1 MSDDDA
7 LGWLDEEPAEK
18 PKPKKAP
25 QAPATGRHAAP
36 GTASHRAPAKTPAPP
51 PAPKKPAPAPA
62 AKAPE
67 VEEDFQDA
75 LDWLKESAGEA
86 AEEAEGGLDWLGGA
100 DGEAP
105 ALTHE
110 EEEQDEAGVSIFS
123 TALDDFFEGLETTE
137 EKKAPK
143 PGVPTPTAD
152 GDANSTIVTGRRRPR
167 KQRAGVAGDQRVE
180 KVVNTLVR
188 YLTRKEAVRDS
199 QLDTIYRLTVG
210 KLVDPLSAEVIIV
223 YSLDDKRAAHFAHLF
238 YSKALF
244 KNHPGLEDRFT
255 RSLDKLGQTVIP
267 PSSGIIGRAVDGKK
281 SITSLDA
288 RADKEFENHLGR
300 LTGYEVRTM
309 LTVPICD
316 GEHSYGAIQIMNKDP
331 QSGEEFFSYQDLK
344 LLEEIA
350 GYLGRLIHISRE
362 PSLERSDQEIAGYY
376 ARLANAEVFDC
387 SNSEL
392 EWDDRLWEVVGVDAI
407 AKFEILPIKKLDS
420 KTLQCVM
427 SNPLDQP
434 RRSSFEAAT
443 DLQIGEVLV
452 STEGQIKH
460 VLDERLKRRKKDA
473 TSAEFDT
480 LADELSGKTEKVE
493 LKEGEEAEDAS
504 PIIKLVNRI
513 IEDAYTRGASDI
525 HIEPYE
531 GRARVRYRVDGDL
544 QERMSLPLK
553 AVPAVV
559 SRIKIMANMDIAERR
574 LPQDGKVKFKRF
586 SKRGLDID
594 LRVATGPMAF
604 GEKVVMRL
612 LSKGSIN
619 LGLDVMGFSEQNLAK
634 YRWGCKQP
642 YGMILNVGPTGSGK
656 TTTLYSGLSEV
667 NAIDVNI
674 QTAEDPIEYPLEGI
688 NQMQMQKDIG
698 LTFAAALKCYLRMDP
713 DIILV
718 GEIRDLETA
727 EIAIEASLTG
737 HLLFSTLHTNDAA
750 GTVTRFIEMGIEPF
764 MVSSSLL
771 VVCAQRLLRRVCD
784 KCRKEWTPSEREMRL
799 LSRDPRPIPGPMY
812 IHNDTRKAG
821 PNAKVCQKCSGVGYK
836 GRLGTHEVLTLN
848 DELREMIN
856 KEAAPDKIKE
866 LAISSGMMTIFQ
878 DALYKVKTGVTD
890 LEDVMANVKADE
902 RKGAKQDDLD

>member
-7 LGWLDEEPAEK
+7 LGWLEDAATAP
-18 PKPKKAP
+18 PPKKAP
-25 QAPATGRHAAP
+25 AGK
-36 GTASHRAPAKTPAPP
+36 PAK
-51 PAPKKPAPAPA
+51 PAPKAAP
-62 AKAPE
+62 KKE

-75 LDWLKESAGEA
+75 LEWLKEGGGGEDVA
-86 AEEAEGGLDWLGGA
+86 DEGGLDWLGGG
-100 DGEAP
+100 DGEGAP
-105 ALTHE
+105 ALTSEGEDDE
-110 EEEQDEAGVSIFS
+110 EANVSIFS
-123 TALDDFFEGLETTE
+123 TALDDFFEGLETTTSE
-137 EKKAPK
+137 EKK
-143 PGVPTPTAD
+143 PTEAD
-152 GDANSTIVTGRRRPR
+152 AGQTVVTGRRRPR

-188 YLTRKEAVRDS
+188 YLTRKDAVRES

-223 YSLDDKRAAHFAHLF
+223 YSLDEKRAAHFAHLF

-267 PSSGIIGRAVDGKK
+267 PGAGIVGRACDGRK

-288 RADKEFENHLGR
+288 RADRDFENHLGK

-309 LTVPICD
+309 LTIPICD
-316 GEHSYGAIQIMNKDP
+316 GELTYGAIQVMNKDP

-344 LLEEIA
+344 LLEEVA
-350 GYLGRLIHISRE
+350 AYMGRLIHISRE
-362 PSLERSDQEIAGYY
+362 PNLERTDQEIAGYY

-387 SNSEL
+387 TSPDL

-407 AKFEILPIKKLDS
+407 AKFEILPLKKLDS
-420 KTLQCVM
+420 KALQVVM
-427 SNPLDQP
+427 ANPLDQP
-434 RRSSFEAAT
+434 RRASFEAAT

-452 STEGQIKH
+452 STEAQIKH

-473 TSAEFDT
+473 TAAEFD
-480 LADELSGKTEKVE
+480 ELTGEIGGDGAEKVE
-493 LKEGEEAEDAS
+493 IKDGESEEDSS

-513 IEDAYTRGASDI
+513 IEDAYSRGASDI

-531 GRARVRYRVDGDL
+531 DKARVRYRIDGDL
-544 QERMSLPLK
+544 QERMSLPSK
-553 AVPAVV
+553 AIPAIA
-559 SRIKIMANMDIAERR
+559 SRIKIMSNLDIAERR
-574 LPQDGKVKFKRF
+574 LPQDGKIKFKRF
-586 SKRGLDID
+586 SKRGLDLD

-612 LSKGSIN
+612 LAKGSIA
-619 LGLDVMGFSEQNLAK
+619 LGLDAMGFSEQNLAK

-642 YGMILNVGPTGSGK
+642 YGMVLNVGPTGSGK

-667 NAIDVNI
+667 NTIDVNI

-727 EIAIEASLTG
+727 EIGIEASLTG
-737 HLLFSTLHTNDAA
+737 HLLFSTLHTNDAP

-784 KCRKEWTPSEREMRL
+784 KCRKPWTPSERELKL
-799 LSRDPRPIPGPMY
+799 LQRDPRPLPEQMF
-812 IHNDTRKAG
+812 IHNDARKSGEKKLCARC
-821 PNAKVCQKCSGVGYK
+821 NGVGYK
-836 GRLGTHEVLTLN
+836 GRVGTHEVLTLN
-848 DELREMIN
+848 DEIRELIN
-856 KEAAPDKIKE
+856 KAASAHVLKEAAVR
-866 LAISSGMMTIFQ
+866 SGMLTIFQ
-878 DALYKVKTGVTD
+878 DALFKVKGGITD

-902 RKGAKQDDLD
+902 RKDAKQDEFDA

>member
-7 LGWLDEEPAEK
+7 LGWLDEAEDS
-18 PKPKKAP
+18 PPKKPTA
-25 QAPATGRHAAP
+25 AKPAAAKP
-36 GTASHRAPAKTPAPP
+36 APAKPAPAK
-51 PAPKKPAPAPA
+51 PAPKK
-62 AKAPE
+62 E

-75 LDWLKESAGEA
+75 LEWLKESGGDEPAD
-86 AEEAEGGLDWLGGA
+86 EGAGLDWLGGG
-100 DGEAP
+100 DGDAP

-110 EEEQDEAGVSIFS
+110 EEDDDAGVSIFS

-137 EKKAPK
+137 EKKP
-143 PGVPTPTAD
+143 VEAD
-152 GDANSTIVTGRRRPR
+152 PAATIVTGRRRPR

-188 YLTRKEAVRDS
+188 YLTRKDPVRES

-223 YSLDDKRAAHFAHLF
+223 YSLDEKRAAHFAHLF

-244 KNHPGLEDRFT
+244 KNHPGLEERFT

-267 PSSGIIGRAVDGKK
+267 AGSGILGRAVDGRK

-288 RADKEFENHLGR
+288 RADREFENHLGR

-309 LTVPICD
+309 LTIPICD
-316 GEHSYGAIQIMNKDP
+316 GEHAYGAIQVMNKDP

-350 GYLGRLIHISRE
+350 AYMGRLIHICRE
-362 PSLERSDQEIAGYY
+362 PGLERTDQEIAGYY

-387 SNSEL
+387 TNPDL

-407 AKFEILPIKKLDS
+407 MKFEILPLKKLDS
-420 KTLQCVM
+420 KSLQVIM
-427 SNPLDQP
+427 ANPLDQP
-434 RRSSFEAAT
+434 RRASFEAAT

-452 STEGQIKH
+452 STEAQIKA
-460 VLDERLKRRKKDA
+460 VLDDRLKRRKKDQTA
-473 TSAEFDT
+473 AEFD
-480 LADELSGKTEKVE
+480 ELTSEITGDAEKVE
-493 LKEGEEAEDAS
+493 IKDGESEEDSS

-513 IEDAYTRGASDI
+513 IEDAYSRGASDI
-525 HIEPYE
+525 HIEPFE
-531 GRARVRYRVDGDL
+531 GRARVRYRIDGDL
-544 QERMSLPLK
+544 QERMSLPTK
-553 AVPAVV
+553 AVPAIL
-559 SRIKIMANMDIAERR
+559 SRIKIMSNLDIAERR
-574 LPQDGKVKFKRF
+574 LPQDGKIKFKRF
-586 SKRGLDID
+586 SKRGLDLD

-604 GEKVVMRL
+604 GEKCVMRL
-612 LSKGSIN
+612 LAKGSIA
-619 LGLDVMGFSEQNLAK
+619 LGLDAMGFSEQNLAK

-642 YGMILNVGPTGSGK
+642 YGMVLNVGPTGSGK
-656 TTTLYSGLSEV
+656 TTTLYSGLTEV
-667 NAIDVNI
+667 NSIDVNI
-674 QTAEDPIEYPLEGI
+674 QTAEDPIEYPLDGI

-727 EIAIEASLTG
+727 EIGIEASLTG

-784 KCRKEWTPSEREMRL
+784 KCRKEWTPSEREMKL
-799 LSRDPRPIPGPMY
+799 LMRDTRPCPPQMF
-812 IHNDTRKAG
+812 IHNDARKAG
-821 PNAKVCQKCSGVGYK
+821 EKKLCARCAGAGYK
-836 GRLGTHEVLTLN
+836 GRIGTHEVLTLN
-848 DELREMIN
+848 DELRELIN
-856 KEAAPDKIKE
+856 KSASSHEIKEAAVR
-866 LAISSGMMTIFQ
+866 AGMSTIFQ
-878 DALYKVKTGVTD
+878 DALHKVKQGITD

-902 RKGAKQDDLD
+902 RKDAKQDEFE